1 MRRFLIASQSH
12 VAVDNSLA
20 KIKKLIPDIKM
31 IRIGILDKLSESS
44 KEYTLDV
51 FCREWTEKVIVNCKK
66 ALARYKKE
74 IGIDESLQEKNSII
88 TEIEA

>member
-1 MRRFLIASQSH
+1 
-12 VAVDNSLA
+12 
-20 KIKKLIPDIKM
+20 M

-88 TEIEA
+88 TEN